1 MDESEMFKKS
11 EEDSS
16 LPRPRGVQGKY
27 NNEMTDQHRLQLKQI
42 RDRDAAIDAEIVKL
56 GEGIDELGAI
66 ARAQNEEVK
75 LQNVMLTTL
84 EEKVDTVHDKVFN
97 VNQRLKNTLEEVRS
111 SDKVIIINM
120 CNLPLISL
128 FIDMLR
134 CAVHSDPHRYD
145 YCSGQGINMTT
156 LPSTCLR
163 ILRSLSNQCCCWIFF
178 DCASHLCLKFCVA
191 NHPYVLL

>member
-1 MDESEMFKKS
+1 MFKKS

-42 RDRDAAIDAEIVKL
+42 KDRDAAIDDEIEKL

-75 LQNVMLTTL
+75 LHNTLLTSL
-84 EEKVDTVHDKVFN
+84 EEKVDEVHDKVFN

-111 SDKVIIINM
+111 SDKVI
-120 CNLPLISL
+120 
-128 FIDMLR
+128 
-134 CAVHSDPHRYD
+134 H
-145 YCSGQGINMTT
+145 
-156 LPSTCLR
+156 
-163 ILRSLSNQCCCWIFF
+163 
-178 DCASHLCLKFCVA
+178 K
-191 NHPYVLL
+191 

>member
-1 MDESEMFKKS
+1 MAESEMFKKS
-11 EEDSS
+11 EEDTSS

-84 EEKVDTVHDKVFN
+84 EEKVDNVHDKVFN

-111 SDKVIIINM
+111 SDKVI
-120 CNLPLISL
+120 S
-128 FIDMLR
+128 
-134 CAVHSDPHRYD
+134 
-145 YCSGQGINMTT
+145 
-156 LPSTCLR
+156 
-163 ILRSLSNQCCCWIFF
+163 ILKVSF
-178 DCASHLCLKFCVA
+178 DE
-191 NHPYVLL
+191 

>member
-1 MDESEMFKKS
+1 MAESEMFKKS
-11 EEDSS
+11 EEDSSS

-84 EEKVDTVHDKVFN
+84 EEKVDNVHDKVFN

-111 SDKVIIINM
+111 SDKVI
-120 CNLPLISL
+120 S
-128 FIDMLR
+128 
-134 CAVHSDPHRYD
+134 
-145 YCSGQGINMTT
+145 
-156 LPSTCLR
+156 
-163 ILRSLSNQCCCWIFF
+163 ILKVSF
-178 DCASHLCLKFCVA
+178 DE
-191 NHPYVLL
+191 